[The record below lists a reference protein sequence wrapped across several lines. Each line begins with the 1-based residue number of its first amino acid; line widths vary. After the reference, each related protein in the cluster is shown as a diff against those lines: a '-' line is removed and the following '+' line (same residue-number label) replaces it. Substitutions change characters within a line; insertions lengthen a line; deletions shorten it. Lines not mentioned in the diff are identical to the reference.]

1 MKVPS
6 APDTL
11 SQAFIHP
18 FLQISSTLA
27 ISHTREQNTLL
38 ARIART
44 PDKRVLPYIVGTLR
58 CNDADD
64 NENVKKAIG

>member
-1 MKVPS
+1 MKVPP
-6 APDTL
+6 APYAL

-38 ARIART
+38 ACNART
-44 PDKRVLPYIVGTLR
+44 PDKRVLKMQQRGR
-58 CNDADD
+58 QRERQKSNWF
-64 NENVKKAIG
+64 N